1 MRTFAD
7 KLLCEKAFNFNKH
20 LKYDGFQRGLASMVY
35 KFFGKKT
42 SGSGIKNKNISN
54 WESVEELHKPF
65 IRKFNKR
72 KVHSPFLDNICGAD
86 LADMSFISKF
96 NKRFRFLLCVID
108 IYSK

>member
-1 MRTFAD
+1 MMDFNVD
-7 KLLCEKAFNFNKH
+7 LLQWFINF
-20 LKYDGFQRGLASMVY
+20 LV
-35 KFFGKKT
+35 KKT

-54 WESVEELHKPF
+54 RELAEELHKPF

-72 KVHSPFLDNICGAD
+72 KVHSPFLDNIWGAD
-86 LADMSFISKF
+86 LAEMQFISKF

>member
-1 MRTFAD
+1 MDFNVD
-7 KLLCEKAFNFNKH
+7 LLQWFINF
-20 LKYDGFQRGLASMVY
+20 LV
-35 KFFGKKT
+35 KKT

-54 WESVEELHKPF
+54 RELAEELHKPF

-72 KVHSPFLDNICGAD
+72 KVHSPFLDNIWGAD
-86 LADMSFISKF
+86 LAEMQFISKF